1 MAVAGW
7 GCKST
12 EEVVRPASLAVSS
25 GDEQA
30 APAGTVLAPFVVTV
44 LGSDGR
50 PYDGA
55 DVTWAVVGG
64 SGTVQP
70 STSTTD
76 ADGQASTVL
85 TLGTAYGVVTV
96 QASTAGVAPRVF
108 SATSIDPCEYATSH
122 TFGTTS
128 TGALSTLDCQLDDG
142 SYIDFYTVAIAGQGI
157 RIDQTATFDTFLFLY
172 GATGAVV
179 GVDDDGGDGT
189 NSLIRA
195 ILPAGNY
202 DIGANS
208 YAGGVTGSYTITS
221 ATISSSATGCLEYWV
236 TRGLQASSQSL
247 STTDCLSSGSYGDV
261 FSIYL
266 TAGQALTVRQSSTAI
281 DAYLGLVNSAT
292 VVVASDD
299 DSGGGT
305 DAMFTYTPSSAGIYY
320 IVATSFVTG
329 QTGAYTLTI
338 Q

>member
-1 MAVAGW
+1 M
-7 GCKST
+7 
-12 EEVVRPASLAVSS
+12 
-25 GDEQA
+25 
-30 APAGTVLAPFVVTV
+30 LAPFVVTL

-64 SGTVQP
+64 SGTVAP
-70 STSTTD
+70 SVSTTD
-76 ADGQASTVL
+76 ADGLASAVL
-85 TLGTAYGVVTV
+85 TLGTSYGVVTV
-96 QASTAGVAPRVF
+96 QASTRGVTPRVF
-108 SATSIDPCEYATSH
+108 SATSIDPCDYATSH
-122 TFGTTS
+122 TLGSTS
-128 TGALSTLDCQLDDG
+128 AGALSTLDCQLNDG
-142 SYIDFYTVAIAGQGI
+142 SYIDFYTVAIGAQGI
-157 RIDQTATFDTFLFLY
+157 RIDQAAGFDTFLFLF
-172 GATGAVV
+172 GATGAIV
-179 GVDDDGGDGT
+179 GVDDDGGDGS

-195 ILPAGNY
+195 ILPAGTY

-208 YAGGVTGSYTITS
+208 YASGVTGAYTITS
-221 ATISSSATGCLEYWV
+221 STISSSATGCLEYWV

-247 STTDCLSSGSYGDV
+247 STTDCPASGSYGDV

-266 TAGQALTVRQSSTAI
+266 AAGQALTVRQSSTAI
-281 DAYLGLVNSAT
+281 DAYLGLVNANN

-305 DAMFTYTPSSAGIYY
+305 DALFTYTPSSAGIYY